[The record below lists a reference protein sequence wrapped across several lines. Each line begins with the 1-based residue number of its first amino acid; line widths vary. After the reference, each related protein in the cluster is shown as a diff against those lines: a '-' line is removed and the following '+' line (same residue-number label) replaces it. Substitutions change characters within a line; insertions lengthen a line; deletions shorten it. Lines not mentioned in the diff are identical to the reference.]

1 MRLHVIGSS
10 SAGNGYV
17 LDNGTEALVIE
28 CGVPLSDVK
37 KALGFNISMIMG
49 AIISHIHND
58 HSGFAK
64 QYSDARI
71 RILAL
76 QDVING
82 KKLGKTA
89 QALDMMQTYHFGGF
103 KVLPFPVQHDVP
115 CAGYLIHHQEC
126 GNVLFATDTYYLKYK
141 FTNLNNIMI
150 ECNYR
155 DDILTKNI
163 LTGKIPDVLLKR
175 TIHSHMS
182 YDTCLSTLKAND
194 LKVVNNIV
202 LIHLSDGNS
211 NALEFQKGIH
221 EATGKNVIVAES
233 GMTINFNKTPF

>member
-1 MRLHVIGSS
+1 
-10 SAGNGYV
+10 
-17 LDNGTEALVIE
+17 
-28 CGVPLSDVK
+28 
-37 KALGFNISMIMG
+37 
-49 AIISHIHND
+49 
-58 HSGFAK
+58 
-64 QYSDARI
+64 
-71 RILAL
+71 
-76 QDVING
+76 
-82 KKLGKTA
+82 
-89 QALDMMQTYHFGGF
+89 
-103 KVLPFPVQHDVP
+103 
-115 CAGYLIHHQEC
+115 
-126 GNVLFATDTYYLKYK
+126 
-141 FTNLNNIMI
+141 MI